1 MKNIFFILI
10 IFSLNAY
17 AQKNIL
23 YVVIESKN
31 NSLFKFE
38 KNNSFSS
45 IKILKNEYRRT
56 GFINQKK
63 SKKYDNDIIIV
74 KTQPVRKRYYEF
86 QSYKKPKTVSSISDL
101 KTYSIKDISKN
112 IEIFKES
119 WGNHKYSIVFI
130 EKVNCNYKLWEMK
143 PIY

>member
-1 MKNIFFILI
+1 TLNNFFKKPPSFTIK
-10 IFSLNAY
+10 SSCY
-17 AQKNIL
+17 TK
-23 YVVIESKN
+23 EK
-31 NSLFKFE
+31 LF
-38 KNNSFSS
+38 
-45 IKILKNEYRRT
+45 
-56 GFINQKK
+56 QKK

-143 PIY
+143 RIYLE